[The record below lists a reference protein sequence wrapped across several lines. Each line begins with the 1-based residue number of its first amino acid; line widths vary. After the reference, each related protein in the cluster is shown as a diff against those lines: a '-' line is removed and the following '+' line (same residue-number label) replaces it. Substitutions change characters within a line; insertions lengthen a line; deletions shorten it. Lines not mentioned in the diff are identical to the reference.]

1 MIFFFRFST
10 SVVFIEEE
18 KNSGGGVTIR
28 FLEGGGGVP
37 CFFVINGARI
47 WKSRRGEKGGGSVF

>member
-28 FLEGGGGVP
+28 FLEGGGE
-37 CFFVINGARI
+37 
-47 WKSRRGEKGGGSVF
+47 SRVFS